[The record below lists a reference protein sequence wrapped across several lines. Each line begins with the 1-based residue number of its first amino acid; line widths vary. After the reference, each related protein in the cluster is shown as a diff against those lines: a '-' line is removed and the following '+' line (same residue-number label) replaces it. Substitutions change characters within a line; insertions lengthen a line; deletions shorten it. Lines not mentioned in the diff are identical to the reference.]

1 MKKQNIKCSNLLK
14 KLLLPY
20 KDFGESL
27 VYVPKVSGHKKSISL
42 NNEPCLA
49 WPIFIDLNSNEL
61 HYYRFMVSL
70 YRCNNSY
77 TTLDDLSSRSWWF
90 NMISRINES
99 KTLPRHISYNSK
111 CKFDDRKC
119 NVNQKFELK

>member
-1 MKKQNIKCSNLLK
+1 MCLGNISKDFTVDDIKKLDYLGMHLIFFFDCNTTVVSDTGDIHKHLTKKQNIKCSNLLK

-49 WPIFIDLNSNEL
+49 
-61 HYYRFMVSL
+61 
-70 YRCNNSY
+70 
-77 TTLDDLSSRSWWF
+77 
-90 NMISRINES
+90 
-99 KTLPRHISYNSK
+99 
-111 CKFDDRKC
+111 
-119 NVNQKFELK
+119 